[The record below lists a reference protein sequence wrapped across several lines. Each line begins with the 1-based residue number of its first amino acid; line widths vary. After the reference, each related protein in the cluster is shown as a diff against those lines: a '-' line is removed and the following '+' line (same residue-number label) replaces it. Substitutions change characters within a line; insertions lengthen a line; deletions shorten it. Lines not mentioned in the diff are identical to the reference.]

1 MHMSVISSLISSTIS
16 HRKIFFP
23 KLNPNHLSLVRYA
36 LGVALSDQ
44 LCESNFGAVTVH
56 SAP

>member
-1 MHMSVISSLISSTIS
+1 MSVISSLISSAIS
-16 HRKIFFP
+16 YRKISP
-23 KLNPNHLSLVRYA
+23 KLNPNHLSLVHYA